1 MSANVPLTAAPRT
14 PPTRDAA
21 VAAIESHLGGRRLGT
36 RRHTDRRVYI
46 DVRPGDVPD
55 VTRFVFRELGA
66 RFQIASGLD
75 AGDALEI
82 LYHWAF
88 DRLGLVV
95 TLCTRLPRED
105 PRIESLAGICK
116 ATEWIEREM
125 HELLGIR
132 FPGHPD
138 PRRLLLPDDWPEG
151 NYPLRRDAP
160 PRGPEVP

>member
-1 MSANVPLTAAPRT
+1 MSANPPVHPEPRT

-21 VAAIESHLGGRRLGT
+21 VAAIEAHLGDRRLGT
-36 RRHTDRRVYI
+36 RRHTDRRVYL
-46 DVRPGDVPD
+46 DVGPGDVPEL
-55 VTRFVFRELGA
+55 TRFVFRELGA
-66 RFQIASGLD
+66 RFQIASGID
-75 AGDALEI
+75 TGDAIEI

-105 PRIESLAGICK
+105 PQIASLAGICK

-125 HELLGIR
+125 NELLGIR

-151 NYPLRRDAP
+151 RYPLRRDCP
-160 PRGPEVP
+160 PPDPEVR